1 MSFIFFKT
9 NNKDKEKTN
18 KFLVKNE
25 ILNSIVN
32 RNGTKFCSN
41 SQILL
46 TLNSEKTKKMPAGII
61 NTFIQWY
68 IKKRVSQMEVFMN
81 HPIETQK
88 AVLSSLIY
96 KAKDTEYGKK
106 FGFNDI
112 ENYEEFKKQL
122 PIVKYEDFEPYITRV
137 RKGEKNIIW
146 PGKIS
151 WFAKSSGTTNA
162 KSKFIPITED
172 SLEECHYK
180 AGKDLFSIYAY
191 NNPETKIFE
200 CKNLRLGGTREDYEN
215 YDSKYGDLSA
225 VLIDNLPFWAEWK
238 STPDKKVSLLKDWE
252 IKLPA
257 IVDQVIHQDV
267 GSFTGVPSWMMVL
280 LRKVL
285 DATGK
290 QYIDEVWQNVEC
302 FFHGGISF
310 TPYTEQYTSIFS
322 KQINY
327 YEIYNASEGYFAMQD
342 TNASKDM
349 LLMLDYGIF
358 YEFIPMD
365 EFYSDSPKIITLENV
380 EIGVNYAMVISTNGG
395 LWRYIIG
402 DTVKFVSL
410 SPFRIKVTGR
420 TKFYI
425 NAFGE
430 ELMVEN
436 AETALKIAQ
445 EKTNSIIS
453 EYSAG
458 PIFMKGKEKGG
469 HEWIIEFSKQPD
481 SLEKF
486 TEILDLELQKVNSD
500 YEAKR
505 YNNMTL
511 NIPVIHSAKHNL
523 FYDWMKKRGKL
534 GGQNKVPRL
543 ANDREYIDSLLKLN
557 NKM

>member
-1 MSFIFFKT
+1 MA
-9 NNKDKEKTN
+9 
-18 KFLVKNE
+18 LG
-25 ILNSIVN
+25 IL
-32 RNGTKFCSN
+32 
-41 SQILL
+41 
-46 TLNSEKTKKMPAGII
+46 

-68 IKKRVSQMEVFMN
+68 IKKRVKQMEVFMEN
-81 HPIETQK
+81 PIDTQK
-88 AVLSSLIY
+88 SVLLTLLY

-106 FGFNDI
+106 YGFQDIHLYND
-112 ENYEEFKKQL
+112 FKNKVPL
-122 PIVKYEDFEPYITRV
+122 VTYEDFEPYITRT
-137 RKGEKNIIW
+137 RKGEKDIIW
-146 PGKIS
+146 PGQIN

-172 SLEECHYK
+172 SLQECHYK

-191 NNPETKIFE
+191 NNPTTKIFE
-200 CKNLRLGGTREDYEN
+200 CKNLRLGGTREDYEGFK
-215 YDSKYGDLSA
+215 SKYGDLSA

-238 STPDKKVSLLKDWE
+238 STPDKEVSLLKDWE
-252 IKLPA
+252 IKMPA
-257 IVDQVIHQDV
+257 IVEQVVKQNV
-267 GSFTGVPSWMMVL
+267 GSLTGVPSWMMVL

-285 DATGK
+285 ETTGK
-290 QYIDEVWQNVEC
+290 NYIDEVWPNVEC

-310 TPYTEQYTSIFS
+310 VPYKEQYASIFS
-322 KQINY
+322 KSLNY

-342 TNASKDM
+342 TNGSKDM
-349 LLMLDYGIF
+349 LLMLDYGIY

-365 EFYSDSPKIITLENV
+365 EFYSTKPTILSLEEV
-380 EIGVNYAMVISTNGG
+380 ELHTNYAIVITTNGG

-402 DTVKFVSL
+402 DTVKFVSQI
-410 SPFRIKVTGR
+410 PYRIKITGR

-436 AETALKIAQ
+436 AEKALKEAEQ
-445 EKTNSIIS
+445 KTQAIIS
-453 EYSAG
+453 EYTAG
-458 PIFMKGKEKGG
+458 PIFMKGKEKGA
-469 HEWIIEFSKQPD
+469 HEWIIEFTRQPD

-486 TEILDLELQKVNSD
+486 TEILDKELQKLNSD

-511 NIPVIHSAKHNL
+511 NMPIIHSARKNL

-543 ANDREYIDSLLKLN
+543 ANDREYLDSLLK
-557 NKM
+557 MDV

>member
-1 MSFIFFKT
+1 MA
-9 NNKDKEKTN
+9 
-18 KFLVKNE
+18 
-25 ILNSIVN
+25 
-32 RNGTKFCSN
+32 
-41 SQILL
+41 
-46 TLNSEKTKKMPAGII
+46 AGIV

-68 IKKRVSQMEVFMN
+68 VKKRVKQMEVFIN
-81 HPIETQK
+81 NPVETQN
-88 AVLSSLIY
+88 AVLSTLLY

-106 FGFNDI
+106 YKFKDI
-112 ENYEEFKKQL
+112 TSYPDFKNQVPL
-122 PIVKYEDFEPYITRV
+122 TGYEDFEPFITRV
-137 RKGEKNIIW
+137 RQGEKDIIW
-146 PGKIS
+146 PGQIL

-162 KSKFIPITED
+162 KSKFIPITKD

-200 CKNLRLGGTREDYEN
+200 YKNLRLGGTREN
-215 YDSKYGDLSA
+215 YDGFNSKYGDLSA

-238 STPDKKVSLLKDWE
+238 STPNKEVSLLKDWE
-252 IKLPA
+252 VKMPA
-257 IVDQVIHQDV
+257 IVEQVIKQEV

-285 DATGK
+285 DTTGK
-290 QYIDEVWQNVEC
+290 EYIDEVWQGAEC

-310 TPYTEQYTSIFS
+310 TPYIEQYASIFS
-322 KQINY
+322 KPIRY

-342 TNASKDM
+342 TNDSKDM

-365 EFYSDSPKIITLENV
+365 EFYSEDPTVIPLEEV
-380 EIGVNYAMVISTNGG
+380 KLHTNYAIVITTNGG

-402 DTVKFVSL
+402 DTVKFVSQI
-410 SPFRIKVTGR
+410 PYKIRVTGR

-436 AETALKIAQ
+436 AEKALRIA
-445 EKTNSIIS
+445 EERTGAIIS
-453 EYSAG
+453 EYTAG
-458 PIFMKGKEKGG
+458 PVFMKGREKGA
-469 HEWIIEFSKQPD
+469 HEWIIEFTRQPD

-486 TEILDLELQKVNSD
+486 TEILDAELQKLNSD

-511 NIPVIHSAKHNL
+511 NIPIVHSARSGL
-523 FYDWMKKRGKL
+523 FYDWMKQRGKL

-543 ANDREYIDSLLKLN
+543 ANDREYLDSLLNLDTD
-557 NKM
+557 

>member
-1 MSFIFFKT
+1 M
-9 NNKDKEKTN
+9 
-18 KFLVKNE
+18 
-25 ILNSIVN
+25 
-32 RNGTKFCSN
+32 
-41 SQILL
+41 
-46 TLNSEKTKKMPAGII
+46 GII
-61 NTFIQWY
+61 NTFVQWY
-68 IKKRVSQMEVFMN
+68 AKKRVEQMKIFIQN
-81 HPIETQK
+81 PIDVQK
-88 AVLSSLIY
+88 EVLSTLIY

-106 FGFNDI
+106 YGFESIVSYQD
-112 ENYEEFKKQL
+112 FKNQA
-122 PIVKYEDFEPYITRV
+122 PIVHYEDFEPYISRA
-137 RKGEKNIIW
+137 RKGEKDVIW
-146 PGKIS
+146 RGSIE

-162 KSKFIPITED
+162 KSKFIPITKD

-180 AGKDLFSIYAY
+180 AGKDLFSIYAV
-191 NNPETKIFE
+191 NHPETKIFD
-200 CKNLRLGGTREDYEN
+200 CKNLRLGGTREDYEGFN
-215 YDSKYGDLSA
+215 SKYGDLSA

-238 STPDKKVSLLKDWE
+238 STPNREVSLLKDWE

-257 IVDQVIHQDV
+257 IVEQVIQQDV

-285 DATGK
+285 ETTGK
-290 QYIDEVWQNVEC
+290 TYIDEVWENIEC

-310 TPYTEQYTSIFS
+310 TPYVEQYSAIFS
-322 KQINY
+322 RPINY

-342 TNASKDM
+342 RNDSKDL

-365 EFYSDSPKIITLENV
+365 EFYSENPKVISLEDV
-380 EIGVNYAMVISTNGG
+380 ELNVNYALVISTNGG

-410 SPFRIKVTGR
+410 HPYRIRVTGR

-436 AETALKIAQ
+436 AENALKVAGEQ
-445 EKTNSIIS
+445 TNAMIS
-453 EYSAG
+453 EYTAG
-458 PIFMKGKEKGG
+458 PVFMKGKEKGS
-469 HEWIIEFSKQPD
+469 HEWIIEFVRQPD

-486 TEILDLELQKVNSD
+486 AEILDAELQKLNSD

-511 NIPVIHSAKHNL
+511 NPPVVHSARTNL
-523 FYDWMKKRGKL
+523 FYDWMKKQGKL

-543 ANDREYIDSLLKLN
+543 ANDRKYLDSLLKM
-557 NKM
+557 NKI

>member
-1 MSFIFFKT
+1 MVSG
-9 NNKDKEKTN
+9 
-18 KFLVKNE
+18 
-25 ILNSIVN
+25 IV
-32 RNGTKFCSN
+32 
-41 SQILL
+41 
-46 TLNSEKTKKMPAGII
+46 

-68 IKKRVSQMEVFMN
+68 VKKRVKQMEVFIN
-81 HPIETQK
+81 NPEDTQN
-88 AVLSSLIY
+88 AVLTALLY

-106 FGFNDI
+106 YKFNQITSYKD
-112 ENYEEFKKQL
+112 FKNQVPL
-122 PIVKYEDFEPYITRV
+122 VHYEDFEPYITRA
-137 RKGEKNIIW
+137 RKGEKNVIW
-146 PGKIS
+146 PGIIQ

-172 SLEECHYK
+172 SLQECHYK
-180 AGKDLFSIYAY
+180 AGKDLFSMYAFH
-191 NNPETKIFE
+191 NPNTKIFQ
-200 CKNLRLGGTREDYEN
+200 CKNLRLGGTREN
-215 YDSKYGDLSA
+215 YAGFDSKYGDLSA

-238 STPDKKVSLLKDWE
+238 STPNKEVSLLKDWE

-257 IVDQVIHQDV
+257 IVEQVITQDV

-285 DATGK
+285 EATDK
-290 QYIDEVWQNVEC
+290 KYIDEVWLNVEC

-310 TPYTEQYTSIFS
+310 TPYVEQYASIFS
-322 KQINY
+322 KSINY

-342 TNASKDM
+342 TNESKDM

-365 EFYSDSPKIITLENV
+365 EFYSDNPTVLSIEDVKLDT
-380 EIGVNYAMVISTNGG
+380 NYALVITTNGG

-402 DTVKFVSL
+402 DTVKFVSKN
-410 SPFRIKVTGR
+410 PYRIRVTGR

-436 AETALKIAQ
+436 AEKALKEA
-445 EKTNSIIS
+445 EKETQAIIS
-453 EYSAG
+453 EYTAG
-458 PIFMKGKEKGG
+458 PIFMKGKEKGS
-469 HEWIIEFSKQPD
+469 HEWIIEFARQPN

-486 TEILDLELQKVNSD
+486 TEILDNELQKLNSD

-511 NIPVIHSAKHNL
+511 TMPKVHSARPHL
-523 FYDWMKKRGKL
+523 FYDWMKQRGKL
-534 GGQNKVPRL
+534 GGQNKIPRL
-543 ANDREYIDSLLKLN
+543 ANDREYLDSLLNLN
-557 NKM
+557 HK